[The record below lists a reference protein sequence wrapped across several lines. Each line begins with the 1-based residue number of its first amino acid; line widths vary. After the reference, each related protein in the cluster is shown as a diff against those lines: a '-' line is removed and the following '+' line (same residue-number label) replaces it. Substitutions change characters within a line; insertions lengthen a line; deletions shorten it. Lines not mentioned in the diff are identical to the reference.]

1 MAQVQFWM
9 VISFRN
15 TFFPL
20 NCIPRH
26 ELFPYPKYFAVQ
38 CVRAMKMFEIIDCIA
53 IILFICPMFNVRF
66 NGLTEWKWNGPRNIW
81 AKWKFHISR
90 YFYWFI
96 ILPYCRSSQRLN
108 MRKSQFSFVCS
119 IVRLVLFAQDAADLW
134 LLNHFGIVSFGNL
147 VFVLRV
153 HFLWVCLSILL
164 VAQLLLNECIHQDD
178 LMYATS

>member
-1 MAQVQFWM
+1 MNCFHIRNILLFSVSERWKCLKSLIALR
-9 VISFRN
+9 SFY
-15 TFFPL
+15 
-20 NCIPRH
+20 
-26 ELFPYPKYFAVQ
+26 LFVQ
-38 CVRAMKMFEIIDCIA
+38 CSMLDSTDWLNGNEMVQETFE
-53 IILFICPMFNVRF
+53 RSE
-66 NGLTEWKWNGPRNIW
+66 T
-81 AKWKFHISR
+81 FHISR

-108 MRKSQFSFVCS
+108 MRKSQFSFVRS

-134 LLNHFGIVSFGNL
+134 LLNRFGIVSFGNL